1 MNSLRTKIYQMPNVT
16 IIMSKYLTLKIPAVL
31 SFKYLVLVCIPLY
44 FAACTNSPAPAASP
58 EKDEATRAAIEERLI
73 SELAPTDDRAGRE
86 RNAII
91 NHAIDNNYDVYAAP
105 EGYFY
110 EILDSGSVVGF
121 VEGDYAEAH
130 YRGQFFDGRVF
141 DDSRR
146 RGEKIYF
153 RVGDLIPAW
162 NLGVQRIQN
171 GGAVRILAPSSLG
184 YGAEGL
190 VSGRGD
196 TLVPAFS
203 VLEFLLEGVLIAESP
218 EGF

>member
-1 MNSLRTKIYQMPNVT
+1 MLLLR
-16 IIMSKYLTLKIPAVL
+16 YLALG
-31 SFKYLVLVCIPLY
+31 LVPLH
-44 FAACTNSPAPAASP
+44 FAACSTDPAPAASP
-58 EKDEATRAAIEERLI
+58 DKDDATRAAIEERLI
-73 SELAPTDDRAGRE
+73 GELAPTDDRAGRE

-110 EILDSGSVVGF
+110 EILDSGSVVAF
-121 VEGDYAEAH
+121 TEGDYAEAH
-130 YRGQFFDGRVF
+130 YRGQFLDGRVF
-141 DDSRR
+141 DDSRP
-146 RGEKIYF
+146 RGEKLYF

-162 NLGVQRIQN
+162 NLGVQRIQD
-171 GGAVRILAPSSLG
+171 GGAVRILAPSSLA

-203 VLEFLLEGVLIAESP
+203 VLEFLVEEVRMAESP

>member
-1 MNSLRTKIYQMPNVT
+1 M
-16 IIMSKYLTLKIPAVL
+16 L
-31 SFKYLVLVCIPLY
+31 SFRYVVLALLPLY
-44 FAACTNSPAPAASP
+44 FAACSSDPAPDLRLGP
-58 EKDEATRAAIEERLI
+58 QPQTTWPDKDDATRAAIEERLI

-110 EILDSGSVVGF
+110 EILEPGSVVGF
-121 VEGDYAEAH
+121 TEGDYAEAH
-130 YRGQFFDGRVF
+130 YRGQFLDGEVF

-146 RGEKIYF
+146 RREKIYF

-171 GGAVRILAPSSLG
+171 GGSVRILVPSALG

-190 VSGRGD
+190 VTGRGD

-203 VLEFLLEGVLIAESP
+203 VLEFLLEGVVMAESP
-218 EGF
+218 DGF